1 MAQDLIRLSEMKFE
15 FGDLENNTI
24 MPDTKIK
31 VIGVGGGG
39 SNAVARMINEG
50 LTGVEFYIVN
60 TDRQALEASPV
71 HNKVQIGTKMTHGLG
86 AGADPSVGRQAALE
100 DTDKIIEMLEG
111 ADMVFVTAGLG
122 GGTGTGAAPVVAS
135 LAREMNAL
143 TVAVVTKPF
152 DFEGPRRMKSAE
164 KGLADL
170 AAAVDTV
177 ISIPN
182 NRLLDLVPR
191 GTSFFEAFRIADDVL
206 RQGVQGISDIITTP
220 GLINRDFSD
229 IKAIMSGMGYAMMG
243 TATAN
248 GNDAAMEAAKQSTS
262 SPLLEEGG
270 VEGAKGILINITGSS
285 RLGIHDVNAACSLI
299 RQAANN
305 DDVQINFGVVLNES
319 MGEAVK
325 ITVIATGFQR
335 HHLPAIERKTMH
347 EAPGS
352 AGPPVMPAHTPKPIE
367 MAVPI
372 LAPVAM
378 PAEPLIQPFAF
389 PASAAPATAVPA
401 TAVPARPALMQ
412 EPEALDVS
420 AVAAEQEA
428 AAEAFFD
435 TRTSFEAQAGP
446 RAIPNWGRFE
456 PVFEPEAPRPTNTE
470 PIPMPIRVA
479 PAPVPAPPLDPPQS
493 VAPPASPPAPAPPAS
508 PTKDDLEI
516 PAFLRRERKLFQ

>member
-1 MAQDLIRLSEMKFE
+1 MAENLIRLNEMKFE
-15 FGDLENNTI
+15 FGDTETSA
-24 MPDTKIK
+24 MTVDTKIK
-31 VIGVGGGG
+31 VVGVGGGG

-50 LTGVEFYIVN
+50 LTGVEFYVVN

-71 HNKVQIGTKMTHGLG
+71 ANKVQIGTKMTHGLG

-152 DFEGPRRMKSAE
+152 DFEGPRRMKAASR
-164 KGLADL
+164 GLADL

-243 TATAN
+243 TATASGDN
-248 GNDAAMEAAKQSTS
+248 AAGEAAKQAIS

-270 VEGAKGILINITGSS
+270 VLGAKGILINITGSS
-285 RLGIHDVNAACSLI
+285 RLGIHDVNQACSLI
-299 RQAANN
+299 RQAAENE
-305 DDVQINFGVVLNES
+305 DVQINFGVVLNEA
-319 MGEAVK
+319 MADAVK
-325 ITVIATGFQR
+325 ITVIATGFERQ
-335 HHLPAIERKTMH
+335 HLPAIERKAET
-347 EAPGS
+347 
-352 AGPPVMPAHTPKPIE
+352 K
-367 MAVPI
+367 AVPAI
-372 LAPVAM
+372 TGPVIAAPVIT
-378 PAEPLIQPFAF
+378 PAIAVPTRPARMQAPEAVDIVAVEPEDGPEPEPLIVEEPFFEARTAHEP
-389 PASAAPATAVPA
+389 PAVAGLAEPVAPAQLPGG
-401 TAVPARPALMQ
+401 L
-412 EPEALDVS
+412 
-420 AVAAEQEA
+420 
-428 AAEAFFD
+428 
-435 TRTSFEAQAGP
+435 RT
-446 RAIPNWGRFE
+446 IPDWGRFE
-456 PVFEPEAPRPTNTE
+456 PVFEVEPEDEVPVEPKQVMPE
-470 PIPMPIRVA
+470 PIPITRPT
-479 PAPVPAPPLDPPQS
+479 PQPLQPVSFSLEPE
-493 VAPPASPPAPAPPAS
+493 PPAAPEPPPAPAPGPPA
-508 PTKDDLEI
+508 KDDLEI